1 MNWAW
6 LALQQTVA
14 PSTVAAASP
23 APTAAVAW
31 TEALVG
37 CTSRLRLMLFCDL
50 HRDYIHKIQ
59 LNFDLPAVIHETLR
73 CSPRCCPTRCSVD
86 AGQRG
91 SFVCSLGSLRFF
103 GSLPR
108 RESFAFFMAQRVWIK
123 KKLIPFIT

>member
-6 LALQQTVA
+6 SALQQTVA
-14 PSTVAAASP
+14 PSTVAAAVP
-23 APTAAVAW
+23 APTAAV
-31 TEALVG
+31 ALVG

-73 CSPRCCPTRCSVD
+73 CSPRRCPTRCSVD